1 LRTVVLN
8 AVLVFVAI
16 VVVAALV
23 NRYRRAHRHQVRR
36 LVILFAAFLIAHAA
50 RQLLLI
56 SGDEV
61 WAARVAIGADLLEAF
76 TIVNIA
82 ATAIFALTLPAVGLA
97 LPMIAGDLFVGA
109 AYLVMT
115 LGVLAAHHIEAPTSF
130 VASAAVVSAALVIS
144 LQSTLGN
151 VLGGI
156 ALQLDGSLHEGDW
169 IELENPKR
177 QGLVRAIR
185 WRHSVVETRDGSTVI
200 VPNAQLLANSIT
212 ILGKRDGKSHPH
224 RMWVWFNVDFR
235 YTPTKVIDTVVSALK
250 SAPIPNVAIHPTP
263 SCVCMDFTRERR
275 ESFATYAVRFWLTDL
290 AVDDPTASLVRARIF
305 TALRRA
311 GIPFAIPAERMWVE
325 VEDASR
331 LERRAQR
338 DLDRRWETL
347 RTLPLFRALRD
358 EETQQL
364 ALGLSHVIYT
374 KDEVITRQGAVAH
387 WLYILTAGEVE
398 IRTVIDGSP
407 HGRVVAKLTAPDVFG
422 EMGLMTGAPRTA
434 DVVALTDV
442 ECYRLDKETFE
453 RVLLERPEIAKELSE
468 RLAQRRLELFTV
480 KDDLDDSQRKQRQS
494 MEQEQILGAIRSF
507 FSL

>member
-8 AVLVFVAI
+8 AVLIFAAI

-36 LVILFAAFLIAHAA
+36 LAILFVAFLVAHAV
-50 RQLLLI
+50 RQLLLFW
-56 SGDEV
+56 GDDV

-97 LPMIAGDLFVGA
+97 LPMIAADLFAGA
-109 AYLVMT
+109 AYLVTT

-212 ILGKRDGKSHPH
+212 ILGKRDGKTHPH

-235 YTPTKVIDTVVSALK
+235 FTPTKVIDTVVDALK
-250 SAPIPNVAIHPTP
+250 SAPIPNVAIHPPP

-311 GIPFAIPAERMWVE
+311 RIPFAIPAERMWVE
-325 VEDASR
+325 IEDATR
-331 LERRAQR
+331 LERRARR
-338 DLDRRWETL
+338 DLDQRWETL
-347 RTLPLFRALRD
+347 RKLPLFRVLRD
-358 EETQQL
+358 EEVQQL
-364 ALGLSHVIYT
+364 ASELSQVIYT

-387 WLYILTAGEVE
+387 WLYILTAGEAE
-398 IRTVIDGSP
+398 IRTSVDARM
-407 HGRVVAKLTAPDVFG
+407 RVVAKLTAPDVFG

-442 ECYRLDKETFE
+442 ECYRLDKQAFE

-468 RLAQRRLELFTV
+468 RLAQRKIELSAVT
-480 KDDLDDSQRKQRQS
+480 DLDASQLKERQS